1 MQFLTPDITV
11 TPPAVVQGVRR
22 LPAIN
27 YAAPGYPV
35 TTLRLEA
42 LRKMPAGTAHGLSTA
57 SGSPA
62 SGPAKHVIAMPRL
75 RAQLPLSSHLPL
87 SACAESIVFSDK
99 RPGLAPKTGTGGS
112 NRAGDAGGFR
122 PYGRQCQ
129 HAGTIPGTKP
139 RALTAAVRV
148 YFATDSARLT
158 AAAIRQ
164 LRALPKSACYTVVG
178 HADPRP
184 VGVAGSYRLNLTLSA
199 RRALAVARVLDDRGD
214 RATIEARSWLGASTR
229 PSRYRFDRRAAVLVA
244 ARGAACNGGG
254 R

>member
-62 SGPAKHVIAMPRL
+62 SGPAKHAIAMPCL
-75 RAQLPLSSHLPL
+75 RAQLPLSLHLPL

-112 NRAGDAGGFR
+112 NRAGDAGRF
-122 PYGRQCQ
+122 Q

-214 RATIEARSWLGASTR
+214 RATIKARSWLGASTR

>member
-27 YAAPGYPV
+27 YAEPGHPV
-35 TTLRLEA
+35 TNLRLEA
-42 LRKMPAGTAHGLSTA
+42 LRKVPAGTAHGLSTA

-62 SGPAKHVIAMPRL
+62 SGPAKRAVTSGGATVPAHAAM
-75 RAQLPLSSHLPL
+75 
-87 SACAESIVFSDK
+87 
-99 RPGLAPKTGTGGS
+99 KTVTGGP
-112 NRAGDAGGFR
+112 NRAGDAGRFR
-122 PYGRQCQ
+122 PYDRQCQ
-129 HAGTIPGTKP
+129 PAGTIPGTKP

-158 AAAIRQ
+158 AAATRQ
-164 LRALPKSACYTVVG
+164 LRALPKGACYTVVG

-199 RRALAVARVLDDRGD
+199 CRALAVARVLDDRGD
-214 RATIEARSWLGASTR
+214 RVTIEARSWIGASTR

-244 ARGAACNGGG
+244 TRGAACNGGG